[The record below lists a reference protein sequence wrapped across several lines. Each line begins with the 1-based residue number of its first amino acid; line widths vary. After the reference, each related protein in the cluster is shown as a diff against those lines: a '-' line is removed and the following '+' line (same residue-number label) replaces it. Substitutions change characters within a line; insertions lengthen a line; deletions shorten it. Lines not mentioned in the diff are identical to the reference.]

1 MERNSKNANRSRRQK
16 ISSAYQ
22 RLARMPCMIYDYT
35 PHAYFCR
42 AIFKTI
48 PIAAILMTK
57 DEPP

>member
-1 MERNSKNANRSRRQK
+1 
-16 ISSAYQ
+16 
-22 RLARMPCMIYDYT
+22 MPCMIYDYT